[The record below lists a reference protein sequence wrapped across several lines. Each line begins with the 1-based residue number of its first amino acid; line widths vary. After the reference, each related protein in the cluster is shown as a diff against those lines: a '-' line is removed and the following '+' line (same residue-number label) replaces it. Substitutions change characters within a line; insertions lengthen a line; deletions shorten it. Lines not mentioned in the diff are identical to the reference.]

1 MYENI
6 RKQICKNI
14 TEMDD
19 DALLHY
25 IAHLAVADV
34 KVLDKFIDF
43 DVLKAYAESLEED
56 LKDGGEDVK

>member
-14 TEMDD
+14 NEMDD

-25 IAHLAVADV
+25 MAHLAVADV
-34 KVLDKFIDF
+34 EVLDKFFDF
-43 DVLKAYAESLEED
+43 DVLKAYAEALEED
-56 LKDGGEDVK
+56 LKDGGEDAE